1 MALLDRV
8 QATYPQVF
16 GALGNFIAK
25 SGLTEVCV
33 MEFEQGIIVT
43 GTEFYE
49 TGENYNRSI
58 VTHVL
63 SFDDL
68 DRLIKGAK

>member
-16 GALGNFIAK
+16 NALGNQIAK
-25 SGLTEVCV
+25 MGLSDVCV
-33 MEFEQGIIVT
+33 MEFEQGIIIT
-43 GTEFYE
+43 GQRLYE
-49 TGENYNRSI
+49 TAEGYNRSI
-58 VTHVL
+58 ETHVL

-68 DRLIKGAK
+68 KRLIKGGK